1 MRLFEPVIGD
11 IRTVIDNA
19 WKNGPVREADVS
31 STAPWPAGKKGGIV
45 MRTDTAVELGSPER
59 ESVAF
64 IIWTND
70 PSLVRDGRMTLVGPD
85 LAGSTGLSLPFG
97 KVVILGVKGFSA
109 DNCHEMHRD
118 LELMRFDMNLSGY
131 MMRAVSQQA
140 REWSRVGRD
149 AVGQGLS
156 LFNLGA
162 SLDAVYRSNASVV
175 SVEQLFITAS
185 GEAVRSLAGPCATVQ
200 KLIGAMNKMASELE
214 HDCGSCDYTDV
225 CSEVEG
231 LRSMR
236 AALGKEGSDG

>member
-11 IRTVIDNA
+11 IRTVIANA
-19 WKNGPVREADVS
+19 RKDWPVSEADVS
-31 STAPWPAGKKGGIV
+31 GTASWPAGKRGGIV

-64 IIWTND
+64 IVWTGEL
-70 PSLVRDGRMTLVGPD
+70 SLLHDGRMTLIGPD
-85 LAGSTGLSLPFG
+85 LAASTGLSLPFG
-97 KVVILGVKGFSA
+97 KVVILGVKGISGE
-109 DNCHEMHRD
+109 NCHEIHRD

-140 REWSRVGRD
+140 REWSRVGRE
-149 AVGQGLS
+149 AVAQGMS

-162 SLDAVYRSNASVV
+162 SLAAVYRSNASVV

-185 GEAVRSLAGPCATVQ
+185 GGAVRSLAGPCAMAQ
-200 KLIGAMNKMASELE
+200 KLIGAMNKMALEPE

-225 CSEVEG
+225 CREVDG
-231 LRSMR
+231 LKSMR
-236 AALGKEGSDG
+236 AALGKGAGNA